1 MSALQDLVATAELS
15 TITDGKMEISA
26 SQLSQ
31 LRTVWAT
38 WLRLSERK
46 GPWVAKLRT
55 KTNSLD
61 SGRNNGIRNYMHAIP
76 KEHRVSTQHFSTQES
91 FILLQMLRN

>member
-1 MSALQDLVATAELS
+1 MVRIWYSVLISEQDFTLLMSALQDLVATAELS

-26 SQLSQ
+26 SQLRQ

-46 GPWVAKLRT
+46 GPWVAKLAGFREKQWHTKLYACHPQRT
-55 KTNSLD
+55 QGFRTTL
-61 SGRNNGIRNYMHAIP
+61 
-76 KEHRVSTQHFSTQES
+76 F
-91 FILLQMLRN
+91 